1 LEGEKSMFIKKGI
14 MVVATILAFVML
26 SLCGCS
32 AVQDNS
38 SVAVAASTPSST
50 PASTIISEDGQ
61 LKVIFLDVGQGNAQL
76 IVTPSGKTMLIDG
89 GNNGKEKVMFNYMKQ
104 YNVKKIDVVVGSH
117 PDADHIGTLPE
128 LIDAMDIGAVY
139 LPKASS
145 NTKTYE
151 ALLTSIK
158 KKGLKIK
165 TAKSGVTIEL
175 DEKIKVEMVAPAGT
189 YEDNND
195 MSAVVKV
202 TYGQETFLFPGDA
215 EYNSE
220 QDMIK
225 SGADLSSTVLAVGHH
240 GSNSSSSVGFLK
252 KVNPQ
257 YAVVQV
263 GSDNNYGHPTEKT
276 LKKLEDRKIKIFR
289 TDKNGTIIFST
300 DGNTLNVATEK

>member
-1 LEGEKSMFIKKGI
+1 MFIKKGI
-14 MVVATILAFVML
+14 MVAATILAFVML

-32 AVQDNS
+32 VVQDNS
-38 SVAVAASTPSST
+38 SVAVAASKASST
-50 PASTIISEDGQ
+50 PASTKISEDGQ

-76 IVTPSGKTMLIDG
+76 IITPSGKTMLIDG

-175 DEKIKVEMVAPAGT
+175 DEKIKVEMVAPVGT

-276 LKKLEDRKIKIFR
+276 LKKLEDRKIKILR